1 MSNRQL
7 MVLIIS
13 ITALSLALAW
23 TIERTQ
29 VRKFVMEFDHWWEA
43 KNGGGNTPDTSGT

>member
-7 MVLIIS
+7 LLLIVAVS
-13 ITALSLALAW
+13 VVSLALAW

-29 VRKFVMEFDHWWEA
+29 VRTFLSEFDRWWDT
-43 KNGGGNTPDTSGT
+43 KNGNATEPQ